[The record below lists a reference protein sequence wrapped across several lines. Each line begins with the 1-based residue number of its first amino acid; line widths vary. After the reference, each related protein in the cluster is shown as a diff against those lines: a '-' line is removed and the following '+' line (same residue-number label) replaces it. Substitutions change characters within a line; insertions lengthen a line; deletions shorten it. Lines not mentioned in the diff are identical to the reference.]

1 MIIPQDCPC
10 GRKKHYVNCCGKSHQ
25 NVANAETAEDLVR
38 SRYTAFVL
46 ADGDYLMES
55 HHSSTRPS
63 ARKKELVQWAKSVK
77 WLKLEIINT
86 TAGAENDDEGTVEF
100 KAHFKDRTKPQ
111 FIHQNAKFVRE
122 YGCWAYLDVV

>member
-10 GRKKHYVNCCGKSHQ
+10 GRKKHYVNCYAKSHQ
-25 NVANAETAEDLVR
+25 NVANAETAEDLMR